1 MHLVDTLD
9 IGGAERMAVNLAN
22 VMPPDAYRMTVCTTR
37 RDGPLAAGVAA
48 HVSRLRLNRRGRFD
62 LAALRVLAAFMRD
75 EDVDLVH
82 AHGTSLFLARLA
94 VGRLPRA
101 ERPAV
106 VWHDHFGR
114 YATEERPA
122 WLYRWAT
129 SGIAGVIAVN
139 SALVE
144 WSRRRL
150 GVPVGRSWYVPN
162 FVDADP
168 VVGDAPELPGSRDHR
183 IVCVANLRPQKDHLT
198 LLRAMAIVLRSQPDA
213 QLLLV
218 GSTSDQEH
226 LGRVQAEIVRL
237 GLGSRVTILGPR
249 NDVASILRGCRIGV
263 LSSASEGLPLALIEY
278 GMAGLAA
285 VATEVGECPAV
296 LDDGRAGVLVPPGS
310 PDRLA
315 AALVELLQSPART
328 ASVGARLQAHV
339 RHAFGQTEGAR
350 RVGAVYD
357 QILRG

>member
-22 VMPPDAYRMTVCTTR
+22 VMPPDAYRVTVCTTR
-37 RDGPLAAGVAA
+37 RDGPLADDVAA
-48 HVSRLRLNRRGRFD
+48 HVTRLRLNRRGRFD
-62 LAALRVLAAFMRD
+62 LDALRVLAGFIRD
-75 EDVDLVH
+75 EEVDLLH

-94 VGRLPRA
+94 VGRLQRA

-150 GVPVGRSWYVPN
+150 GVPVGRSWYMPN
-162 FVDADP
+162 FVDADA
-168 VVGDAPELPGSRDHR
+168 VVGDAADLPGSRDCR

-198 LLRAMAIVLRSQPDA
+198 LVRAMGIVVQRQPDA
-213 QLLLV
+213 HLLLV
-218 GSTSDQEH
+218 GSTSDHAH

-237 GLGSRVTILGPR
+237 ELSSRVTILGPR
-249 NDVASILRGCRIGV
+249 NDVPSILRACPVGV

-285 VATEVGECPAV
+285 VATDVGECPAV
-296 LDDGRAGVLVPPGS
+296 LDDGRAGVLVPSGS
-310 PDRLA
+310 PGRLA
-315 AALVELLQSPART
+315 DALVELLQSPARR
-328 ASVGARLQAHV
+328 ASLGSRLQAHV
-339 RHAFGQTEGAR
+339 RHTFGQTEGAR